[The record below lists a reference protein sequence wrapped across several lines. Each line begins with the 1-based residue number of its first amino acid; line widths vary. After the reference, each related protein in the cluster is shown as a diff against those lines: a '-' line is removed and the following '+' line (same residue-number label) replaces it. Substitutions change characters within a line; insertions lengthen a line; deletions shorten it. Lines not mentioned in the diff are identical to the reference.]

1 MLHWERWFDLR
12 GIRLALAQ
20 IGSRMNWKGT
30 ILDNMGYF
38 SLYDIPNLIVAI
50 LAAALLTYLG
60 AKLGLRANKAAL
72 FTLMAWSATVALGV
86 GLVKGQLVFAVI
98 LAAILIV
105 AKGYT
110 PKEISGGGLLLA
122 MVIGLGCGSG
132 ATLITLVALVPL
144 VILLRFTGKPE

>member
-1 MLHWERWFDLR
+1 
-12 GIRLALAQ
+12 
-20 IGSRMNWKGT
+20 MNWKGT

-38 SLYDIPNLIVAI
+38 SLYDIPNLFLAI
-50 LAAALLTYLG
+50 LAAALLVYLS
-60 AKLGLRANKAAL
+60 AKFGLRVRTAELSA
-72 FTLMAWSATVALGV
+72 LMALSATVALGV

-105 AKGYT
+105 AKGSV

-144 VILLRFTGKPE
+144 VVLLRMTGKSE